1 MNDLNRNCLKSGHWV
16 ILHDT
21 QYDTPQSFGQLG
33 RGISYSYIIY
43 SFMFHIL
50 QNQKMTTHK
59 TQALKK
65 TFFLTSWGR
74 KKKRGQASLNFTH
87 SFHAL
92 ITKAAHTKFTIIVDF
107 VIFIRRG
114 ENTFSRDIVCFSKRK
129 SKWGSTPLNNCLLLS
144 QSSTLMIDNISII
157 YTGHLCSSK
166 QKTGGGARENTVG
179 GEKTRMKIQNRQT
192 REDFRVWMSI

>member
-1 MNDLNRNCLKSGHWV
+1 LRKE
-16 ILHDT
+16 
-21 QYDTPQSFGQLG
+21 
-33 RGISYSYIIY
+33 
-43 SFMFHIL
+43 
-50 QNQKMTTHK
+50 
-59 TQALKK
+59 KK
-65 TFFLTSWGR
+65 TGTGEFKFHT
-74 KKKRGQASLNFTH
+74 FI
-87 SFHAL
+87 HAL
-92 ITKAAHTKFTIIVDF
+92 ITKAAHTKFTIIVGF

-192 REDFRVWMSI
+192 REDFRV